1 MLLAGTDGK
10 MSSVP
15 ISASYVKKQMNA
27 YTATKQ
33 EMDAES
39 YKSIEL
45 DALKNDKQHVIVQC
59 ALQRLPQQRPI
70 YHCFGTGMMKP
81 TSSAR
86 ELLWLL
92 LQ

>member
-1 MLLAGTDGK
+1 

-15 ISASYVKKQMNA
+15 ISVSYVKKQVNA
-27 YTATKQ
+27 YIATKR
-33 EMDAES
+33 EMDAKS

-59 ALQRLPQQRPI
+59 ALQQVPQQRPI
-70 YHCFGTGMMKP
+70 YVWFGTGMMKRA
-81 TSSAR
+81 SSAQ
-86 ELLWLL
+86 ELLWFL